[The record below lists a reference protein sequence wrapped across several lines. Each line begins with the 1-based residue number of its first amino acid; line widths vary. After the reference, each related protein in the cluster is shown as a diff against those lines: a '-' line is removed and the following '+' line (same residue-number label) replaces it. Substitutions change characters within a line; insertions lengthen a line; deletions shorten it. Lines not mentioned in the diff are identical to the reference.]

1 MQIANKR
8 ICGRCGSTNLI
19 SDRSLGGKI
28 VCVKCGSSFIKT
40 KGVLNT
46 KNRNFFY
53 LLLILLVIYEFPYLW
68 RI

>member
-8 ICGRCGSTNLI
+8 ICGKCGSSNLI

-40 KGVLNT
+40 KGFLNSSN
-46 KNRNFFY
+46 KNFY
-53 LLLILLVIYEFPYLW
+53 YLFLILLVIFLVVL
-68 RI
+68 I

>member
-8 ICGRCGSTNLI
+8 MCGRCGSINLI

-40 KGVLNT
+40 KGLLASS
-46 KNRNFFY
+46 NRNIY
-53 LLLILLVIYEFPYLW
+53 YILLIILVIFLVLL
-68 RI
+68 I